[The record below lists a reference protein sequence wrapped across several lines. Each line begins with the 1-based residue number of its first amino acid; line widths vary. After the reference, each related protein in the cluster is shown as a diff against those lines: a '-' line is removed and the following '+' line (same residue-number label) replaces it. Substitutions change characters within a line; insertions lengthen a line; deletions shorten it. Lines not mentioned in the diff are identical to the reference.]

1 MTADAGQ
8 PGVFRIKRIYEPA
21 GPGDGYRVL
30 VDRLW
35 PRGVSKER
43 ADLGEWLRDVAPST
57 ELRTWFHHDPSLM
70 DEFTT
75 RYRAELDANP
85 SAVQTLLDL
94 VHEHPAV
101 TLLYSAHDPKDN
113 QAVVLKAYL
122 TDALARSRRA

>member
-1 MTADAGQ
+1 MTADADR
-8 PGVFRIKRIYEPA
+8 PGIFRIKRVYEPA
-21 GPGDGYRVL
+21 EPTDGYRVL

-70 DEFTT
+70 DEFTA

-85 SAVQTLLDL
+85 GAVQALLDL
-94 VHEHPAV
+94 AHEHPVV

-113 QAVVLKAYL
+113 QAVVLRAYL
-122 TDALARSRRA
+122 EDALAKEARA